1 MSDKIRSIL
10 SALFFLVV
18 AIALLHGCANIASP
32 TGGPYDVDPPKVK
45 RAFPEFNALNSHPKR
60 IEIEFDENIKIKSP
74 SEKVIVTPPQKE
86 MPVIRSIGRKA
97 VIELNDELIDNTTY
111 TIDFTDAIGDNNEE
125 NLLENFVYSFSTGE
139 QIDSFAVS
147 GRVLEAAT
155 LEPVKGMVVGIHTN
169 LDDTAFT
176 RTPFDRHSK
185 TDSRGN
191 FAIRGM
197 APGAY
202 KLFALNDANRDY
214 KYDNPQ
220 EAIAFL
226 DSIIIPSSMPAVR
239 QDTLFKDSTT
249 IDTILTVH
257 YTRFLPDDLVLR
269 SFTSDFQRRY
279 LQKHERPER
288 QKLRLFFAAPTQM
301 ATFSLLHPQASDN
314 SWYALERSAENDT
327 LMLWITDSLVYRQ
340 DTIRMRIDY
349 LRTDSLH
356 RDYIDTDTLSF
367 NFKEPRRRPNDA
379 EKEKKKKKSEGKD
392 EKEGEEMEEIVFL
405 PLKSNVQASFELF
418 NPIRLEFEQPVV
430 AFDSSFVQLAI
441 KKDSLFHSVDFRF
454 ETDSLNPRKFVLRP
468 VWIPGESYKLTIDSA
483 TVFSCYGLW
492 NNKFDQTFTV
502 KSLKDYGNLEITLSG
517 LPEGKSVFVELLDK
531 SDKPFRKSKIKSN
544 KAKFQDL
551 PPGDMYARLVI
562 DDNGDGKWTTG
573 NYEKNRLPETVCYYP
588 GKFVIRAYT
597 DHSEEWDLLATPLI
611 RQKPLEITKNKPEER
626 KRRNLNEE
634 REKEK
639 KQNRQGSFSP
649 GMGSG
654 GRQTGGG
661 GQMGADLRG
670 DRSDR
675 RG

>member
-1 MSDKIRSIL
+1 
-10 SALFFLVV
+10 
-18 AIALLHGCANIASP
+18 
-32 TGGPYDVDPPKVK
+32 
-45 RAFPEFNALNSHPKR
+45 
-60 IEIEFDENIKIKSP
+60 
-74 SEKVIVTPPQKE
+74 
-86 MPVIRSIGRKA
+86 
-97 VIELNDELIDNTTY
+97 
-111 TIDFTDAIGDNNEE
+111 
-125 NLLENFVYSFSTGE
+125 
-139 QIDSFAVS
+139 
-147 GRVLEAAT
+147 
-155 LEPVKGMVVGIHTN
+155 
-169 LDDTAFT
+169 
-176 RTPFDRHSK
+176 
-185 TDSRGN
+185 
-191 FAIRGM
+191 
-197 APGAY
+197 
-202 KLFALNDANRDY
+202 
-214 KYDNPQ
+214 
-220 EAIAFL
+220 
-226 DSIIIPSSMPAVR
+226 
-239 QDTLFKDSTT
+239 
-249 IDTILTVH
+249 
-257 YTRFLPDDLVLR
+257 
-269 SFTSDFQRRY
+269 
-279 LQKHERPER
+279 
-288 QKLRLFFAAPTQM
+288 
-301 ATFSLLHPQASDN
+301 
-314 SWYALERSAENDT
+314 
-327 LMLWITDSLVYRQ
+327 
-340 DTIRMRIDY
+340 
-349 LRTDSLH
+349 
-356 RDYIDTDTLSF
+356 
-367 NFKEPRRRPNDA
+367 
-379 EKEKKKKKSEGKD
+379 
-392 EKEGEEMEEIVFL
+392 MEEIVFL